1 MCDISVNIM
10 AEPSESAI
18 RGGREESKVGLD
30 TERSKCACLGVLGG
44 REISRSGGLS
54 G

>member
-1 MCDISVNIM
+1 MCDINVNII
-10 AEPSESAI
+10 AEPSESAM

-44 REISRSGGLS
+44 REMSRSGEVS

>member
-10 AEPSESAI
+10 AEPSESTM
-18 RGGREESKVGLD
+18 RGEREESKMGLD
-30 TERSKCACLGVLGG
+30 TERSKCACFGVFGG
-44 REISRSGGLS
+44 RDMSRSGGVS